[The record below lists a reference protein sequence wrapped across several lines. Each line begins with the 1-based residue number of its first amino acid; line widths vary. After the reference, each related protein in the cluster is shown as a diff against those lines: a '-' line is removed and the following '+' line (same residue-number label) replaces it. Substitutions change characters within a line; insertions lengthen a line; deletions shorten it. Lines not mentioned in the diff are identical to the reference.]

1 MFLATRCFAQHET
14 RPSKKHSHRRS
25 IILRASQA
33 RARNSH
39 SGEPI
44 LSPFRNLND
53 AEVFL
58 RKDGVILVA
67 GGPGTGKTALVQ
79 SLVQRGDGKGKTN
92 SVLYFSADSS
102 PWDLYSRAAAI
113 ATGREL
119 SDIEHEIKRDGPARL
134 DVVVNDATK
143 HMWMDF
149 KNTPDDNHIADT
161 LEAYAEIHGAYPEI
175 VVMDNLKDCMV
186 SETDDEWKALED
198 AMMFLKEVA
207 KTTHACVI
215 ALHHVSGALE
225 DGYSQIPL
233 SGLRGK
239 VGKTPAMVLTLH
251 RELQGQRTMLNVSVV
266 KQRSGRADASG
277 RLFYPLLM
285 DLSSMS
291 FVG

>member
-1 MFLATRCFAQHET
+1 M
-14 RPSKKHSHRRS
+14 
-25 IILRASQA
+25 LRATQA

-44 LSPFRNLND
+44 LSPFSNMNR
-53 AEVFL
+53 AEAYL

-79 SLVQRGDGKGKTN
+79 NIVQRGDGKGNVN

-119 SDIEHEIKRDGPARL
+119 KDIEHEIKEQGPERL
-134 DVVVNDATK
+134 DAIVNEATK
-143 HMWMDF
+143 HMWLDF
-149 KNTPDDNHIADT
+149 QNNPDDEHMADT

-175 VVMDNLKDCMV
+175 VVMDNLKDCAV
-186 SETDDEWKALED
+186 SDTDDEWRALED
-198 AMMFLKEVA
+198 GMMFLKSIA
-207 KTTHACVI
+207 KNTRACVI
-215 ALHHVSGALE
+215 ALHHVSGMYE

-251 RELQGQRTMLNVSVV
+251 REVNGQRSLLNVSVV
-266 KQRSGRADASG
+266 KQRSGEADASG
-277 RLFYPLLM
+277 RKYHSLVM
-285 DLSSMS
+285 DLARMS
-291 FVG
+291 FIG

>member
-1 MFLATRCFAQHET
+1 M
-14 RPSKKHSHRRS
+14 
-25 IILRASQA
+25 LRATQA

-39 SGEPI
+39 SGEPV
-44 LSPFRNLND
+44 LSPFRILNSSD
-53 AEVFL
+53 VFL
-58 RKDGVILVA
+58 RKDGVVLVA

-79 SLVQRGDGKGKTN
+79 SLVQRGDDKGNTN

-113 ATGREL
+113 ATGREMK
-119 SDIEHEIKRDGPARL
+119 DIEEEIKRDGPERMDAI
-134 DVVVNDATK
+134 VNAATA
-143 HMWMDF
+143 HMWLDF
-149 KNTPDDNHIADT
+149 KNTPDDEHIADT
-161 LEAYAEIHGAYPEI
+161 LEAYAEIHGDYPEI

-186 SETDDEWKALED
+186 SDTDDEWKALED
-198 AMMFLKEVA
+198 GMMFLKEVA

-251 RELQGQRTMLNVSVV
+251 REVNGQRSMLNISVV
-266 KQRSGRADASG
+266 KQRSGKADASG
-277 RLFYPLLM
+277 RLYYSLLM
-285 DLSSMS
+285 DLAKMS
-291 FVG
+291 FIG